1 MTQMHGDPEK
11 LIKLASAINNDP
23 WAKMMQA
30 VNTLDS
36 GCKLDG
42 RGFGTIGS
50 AILGGSYDDARA
62 RFEQNAKDA
71 ADTISDAAVGLGNV
85 ANLYAQAETTNA
97 SNLALSPVTASTDGI
112 GPAGND
118 GFGSIAFGM
127 GAYAGDIILFPIFA
141 AVQGSVTACA
151 ALAPAV
157 FIAETM
163 WMLTKPDDTELNGAL
178 GAWRSS
184 ANFVQNSRQDLQN
197 VLSLLLDDAWPPGD
211 GARPQFDTWMKAL
224 DGDLGQLQTAIA
236 AAPDVFADAANEVH
250 QTNQWLLVTVVAA
263 LAMMIALTACDV
275 FFGAGEAAKNVVAA
289 VLIGA
294 VSSAVASVLA
304 IIGRMALDLGTLISD
319 DINFGKLG
327 DSGMPDF
334 AQLPAAA
341 LWQGF
346 PNDAVPQFSFGGS
359 SSSGSTSSSSSSG
372 PMPDPPR

>member
-1 MTQMHGDPEK
+1 MTQLHGDPEK

-30 VNTLDS
+30 TNTLDN
-36 GCKLDG
+36 GCRLDG

-62 RFEQNAKDA
+62 RFEQNTKDA
-71 ADTISDAAVGLGNV
+71 ASSINDAAIGLANV
-85 ANLYAQAETTNA
+85 ANLYAQAEGTNA
-97 SNLALSPVTASTDGI
+97 SMLALSPITASTDGI
-112 GPAGND
+112 AEAGND
-118 GFGSIAFGM
+118 GFGSVAFGL
-127 GAYAGDIILFPIFA
+127 GAYAGDIILFPIFV
-141 AVQGSVTACA
+141 AVQGSITACA
-151 ALAPAV
+151 AMAPAV
-157 FIAETM
+157 FIAETL

-178 GAWRSS
+178 GAWR
-184 ANFVQNSRQDLQN
+184 AAADDVQNSRSDLQN

-236 AAPDVFADAANEVH
+236 GAPDVFANAANEVH

-263 LAMMIALTACDV
+263 LATMIALTACDV

-304 IIGRMALDLGTLISD
+304 IIGRMAVDLGTLISD
-319 DINFGKLG
+319 DIDFGHLG
-327 DSGMPDF
+327 QSGMPDF

-346 PNDAVPQFSFGGS
+346 PNDAVPQFSFGS
-359 SSSGSTSSSSSSG
+359 SSTTPTTPSG
-372 PMPDPPR
+372 PLTNPPR